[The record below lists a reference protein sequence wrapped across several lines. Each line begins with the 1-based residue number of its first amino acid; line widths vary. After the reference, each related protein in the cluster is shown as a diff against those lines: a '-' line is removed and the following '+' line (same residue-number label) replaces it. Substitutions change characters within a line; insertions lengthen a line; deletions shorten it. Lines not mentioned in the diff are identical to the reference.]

1 MHLGTDAAGPHGYA
15 HLRTLSRTP
24 PPLCRV
30 GLLLGRV
37 WQDAAVCCRDF
48 AGPVYTVLE
57 GLLAELAP
65 YFTHGY
71 VRT

>member
-1 MHLGTDAAGPHGYA
+1 MPLGTDAAGPHGYA

-24 PPLCRV
+24 PPLCRAC
-30 GLLLGRV
+30 LLIGCVLLDV
-37 WQDAAVCCRDF
+37 AACCCDVT
-48 AGPVYTVLE
+48 GPVYTVLE